1 MEYKLKSVHTGKDL
15 VISAVILAAGIG
27 LFFVNAGLGVVI
39 AVCGLLMLLLYKTGH
54 KREGENVVLRKKA
67 IDVAHHCR
75 ESLKGF
81 LDGKDVEPEIDT
93 NENGG
98 VIRLEIYYNA
108 AAAVAYAQ
116 LFDFYN
122 YTYEPATEI
131 VELRGPRAEKL
142 IAKL

>member
-27 LFFVNAGLGVVI
+27 LLFFNAGLGVVI
-39 AVCGLLMLLLYKTGH
+39 GICGLLMLLLYKTGH

-75 ESLKGF
+75 ESLKCF

-108 AAAVAYAQ
+108 DAAVAYAQ
-116 LFDFYN
+116 LFDFSN